1 MELIGTRIA
10 GLKNGLELICKLY
23 EDDENYKLKNAAI
36 LVPAG
41 AGQLGLAQWLPYAKT
56 QDGVIMSKEDV
67 MYVVEGTDEVSNQ
80 YSTTFGSGL
89 VVPSSPVD
97 GPMGSGPMGGDTPPL
112 KLTT

>member
-1 MELIGTRIA
+1 MEMELIGTRIA

-23 EDDENYKLKNAAI
+23 EDEENYKLKSAAI

-56 QDGVIMSKEDV
+56 PDGVVVSKEDI
-67 MYVVEGTDEVSNQ
+67 MYVVEGTDEVTNQ
-80 YSTTFGSGL
+80 YNTAFGSGI
-89 VVPSSPVD
+89 VVPTGPVG
-97 GPMGSGPMGGDTPPL
+97 GPIGQDEPSL